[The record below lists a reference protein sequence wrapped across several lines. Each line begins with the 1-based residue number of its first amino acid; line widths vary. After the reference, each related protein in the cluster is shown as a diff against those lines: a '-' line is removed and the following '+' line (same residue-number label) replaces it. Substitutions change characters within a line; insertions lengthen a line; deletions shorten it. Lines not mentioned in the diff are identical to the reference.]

1 MANKIVPQTLNSSG
15 VYDKLITAIS
25 SGGTGAESESTAVK
39 NLINGLSSTTPDSND
54 LIPFQDVSSGGAGK
68 TTLSALASALQSV
81 RGYAKIQTGSY
92 VGTGT
97 YGADNPCSL
106 TFTFEPKMLIVANK
120 SIVSFLQ
127 RDTQWCR
134 VSSSSQFLAGIFW
147 FDGFDKI
154 SNSGDSNSNSE
165 IFYVIVTKNNQSIS
179 WYSKPHTTGTV
190 DEIHYQISQQNYKNA
205 TYNYIRIG

>member
-106 TFTFEPKMLIVANK
+106 TFNFIPKYFYVYHIGYISGGRYYCEYCFNLESNEYLYFCSTK
-120 SIVSFLQ
+120 S
-127 RDTQWCR
+127 
-134 VSSSSQFLAGIFW
+134 
-147 FDGFDKI
+147 
-154 SNSGDSNSNSE
+154 SE
-165 IFYVIVTKNNQSIS
+165 IALISLSKSEATFS
-179 WYSKPHTTGTV
+179 WYAL
-190 DEIHYQISQQNYKNA
+190 NA
-205 TYNYIRIG
+205 INQLNKESNQYLYYVLG

>member
-25 SGGTGAESESTAVK
+25 SGGTGAESESAAVK
-39 NLINGLSSTTPDSND
+39 NLISGLTSTSPASDD

-97 YGADNPCSL
+97 YGASNPCSL
-106 TFTFEPKMLIVANK
+106 TFIFQPKLLFLFYEVILNKQSFREIITVKRQAGASFNPICFLGNMEDYNIYTSIKNGYPESITF
-120 SIVSFLQ
+120 VSF
-127 RDTQWCR
+127 
-134 VSSSSQFLAGIFW
+134 I
-147 FDGFDKI
+147 
-154 SNSGDSNSNSE
+154 
-165 IFYVIVTKNNQSIS
+165 NNTIS
-179 WYSKPHTTGTV
+179 WYNNVSY
-190 DEIHYQISQQNYKNA
+190 DYQWNRSNVSY
-205 TYNYIRIG
+205 YYFCLG

>member
-1 MANKIVPQTLNSSG
+1 M
-15 VYDKLITAIS
+15 
-25 SGGTGAESESTAVK
+25 
-39 NLINGLSSTTPDSND
+39 
-54 LIPFQDVSSGGAGK
+54 
-68 TTLSALASALQSV
+68 
-81 RGYAKIQTGSY
+81 
-92 VGTGT
+92 
-97 YGADNPCSL
+97 
-106 TFTFEPKMLIVANK
+106 
-120 SIVSFLQ
+120 
-127 RDTQWCR
+127 
-134 VSSSSQFLAGIFW
+134 SSSSQFLAGIFW

>member
-68 TTLSALASALQSV
+68 TTFSALASTLQSV

-106 TFTFEPKMLIVANK
+106 TFNMIPKILFVYEENQPICVYRERGASYLLSDWIANIRNYSTSVAIKNY
-120 SIVSFLQ
+120 
-127 RDTQWCR
+127 
-134 VSSSSQFLAGIFW
+134 SSSCNVYFFFNQ
-147 FDGFDKI
+147 
-154 SNSGDSNSNSE
+154 
-165 IFYVIVTKNNQSIS
+165 KNIS
-179 WYSKPHTTGTV
+179 WYIKDVFSGGPYGTASEQWNTL
-190 DEIHYQISQQNYKNA
+190 DRNY
-205 TYNYIRIG
+205 YWFCFG

>member
-25 SGGTGAESESTAVK
+25 SGGTGAESESAAVK
-39 NLINGLSSTTPDSND
+39 NLISGLISTSPTSDD

-68 TTLSALASALQSV
+68 TTLSALASTLQSV

-106 TFTFEPKMLIVANK
+106 TFIN
-120 SIVSFLQ
+120 IN
-127 RDTQWCR
+127 
-134 VSSSSQFLAGIFW
+134 G
-147 FDGFDKI
+147 
-154 SNSGDSNSNSE
+154 
-165 IFYVIVTKNNQSIS
+165 
-179 WYSKPHTTGTV
+179 
-190 DEIHYQISQQNYKNA
+190 
-205 TYNYIRIG
+205 